1 MSQRPDEKPAGPG
14 PRPET
19 GGAGAPHRDRP
30 HVSENAEGAPV
41 QGSAP
46 SPDDV
51 PVLPANAHGKDRV
64 AADEEVPGVDE
75 ASMYDNRPGE
85 DKDRRE
91 TDMP

>member
-1 MSQRPDEKPAGPG
+1 VSQPRDEASAGPG
-14 PRPET
+14 PRPES
-19 GGAGAPHRDRP
+19 GGAAGQHRDRP
-30 HVSENAEGAPV
+30 HVSENAEGAPL
-41 QGSAP
+41 QESAP

-64 AADEEVPGVDE
+64 AAEEQVPEVDE
-75 ASMYDNRPGE
+75 ASMYDRRPGE